1 MCEVWDR
8 KGVTMNRQSQFRV
21 SAFVIILAVIFIA
34 IVTLGSAGKQT
45 VRFTADV
52 TVKGGA
58 ITEGQNQTTF
68 LAVQGG
74 KCSIE
79 ASAEGITGL
88 ATEIQIYKDSSLR
101 ESCGVI
107 NVSTEA
113 VKSNEFETDGGVY
126 LVMNRKAQDGAQ
138 LADGTGKL
146 TYTLLIKGSGG
157 VGMLLLM
164 ILIVVVVAGAFL
176 WMLSY
181 ETNKESSY
189 SKKRLRM
196 RGKAFMH
203 AFFVM
208 AMMMLAFALLDG
220 VSKSFPFTTYQA
232 GMISL
237 LVGAAVFVILAD
249 RLDAYIGL
257 SERRGQ
263 ITTLL
268 SAVAIVNLIVVLI
281 HLFSKKTTS
290 GTAIGNWI
298 VNLVTAITFF
308 AMVIALLTKKS
319 SGKSK
324 RSRSRES
331 SGRSRSSARPGRTK
345 QRPDPYSDGDVEL
358 YDANPQGYDDTYG
371 DSSSDSYNGDD
382 IDF

>member
-1 MCEVWDR
+1 
-8 KGVTMNRQSQFRV
+8 MNRQSQYRV
-21 SAFVIILAVIFIA
+21 SALVIILSVVFIA
-34 IVTLGSAGKQT
+34 LVTLGSAGKQT
-45 VRFTADV
+45 VRFSSDV
-52 TVKGGA
+52 TVKAGV

-68 LAVQGG
+68 LATSGD

-79 ASAEGITGL
+79 ASVEGQQGI

-101 ESCGVI
+101 ESCGVL
-107 NVSTEA
+107 NVTETA
-113 VKSNEFETDGGVY
+113 SKTNEFETSGGGVY
-126 LVMNRKAQDGAQ
+126 LVMNRKVADGAT
-138 LADGTGKL
+138 LADGTGRL
-146 TYTLLIKGSGG
+146 NYTLVIKGSGG

-164 ILIVVVVAGAFL
+164 ILLIVVVAGAFL

-208 AMMMLAFALLDG
+208 AMMMLTFALLDG

-232 GMISL
+232 GMISV
-237 LVGAAVFVILAD
+237 LVGATVFVILAD
-249 RLDAYIGL
+249 RLDAYIGMN
-257 SERRGQ
+257 ERRGQ
-263 ITTLL
+263 IVALL
-268 SAVAIVNLIVVLI
+268 IAVAIVNAVVVLI
-281 HLFSKKTTS
+281 HLFSKKTTG

-308 AMVIALLTKKS
+308 VMAIALMTKKS
-319 SGKSK
+319 SKGT
-324 RSRSRES
+324 R
-331 SGRSRSSARPGRTK
+331 RTK
-345 QRPDPYSDGDVEL
+345 SSSQKRREPARQQRPDPYADQDVEM
-358 YDANPQGYDDTYG
+358 YDADYSQGSYDDSYG
-371 DSSSDSYNGDD
+371 DSYTDSYSGDE